1 MKVTQT
7 AIAYQAAM
15 CGAGWRVGGRV
26 SLRPGGWR
34 PSRRGAQ
41 RNRGRTPCKAVRPMT
56 RPPSPLPV
64 VRSKHEE
71 QLRPDRVCPG
81 PGYSVHSVIEASNL
95 LPTPR
100 LRLLNCDRFFFVFCS
115 TDDLTINF
123 RGDGRQRTGTSRFC
137 RLWHRHGRGT

>member
-1 MKVTQT
+1 
-7 AIAYQAAM
+7 
-15 CGAGWRVGGRV
+15 
-26 SLRPGGWR
+26 
-34 PSRRGAQ
+34 
-41 RNRGRTPCKAVRPMT
+41 MT

-95 LPTPR
+95 LRTPR

-115 TDDLTINF
+115 ADDLTINF
-123 RGDGRQRTGTSRFC
+123 RGDGRQRDAPGPPVSADVC
-137 RLWHRHGRGT
+137 GIGMGAELDRGLPIRMAAKS